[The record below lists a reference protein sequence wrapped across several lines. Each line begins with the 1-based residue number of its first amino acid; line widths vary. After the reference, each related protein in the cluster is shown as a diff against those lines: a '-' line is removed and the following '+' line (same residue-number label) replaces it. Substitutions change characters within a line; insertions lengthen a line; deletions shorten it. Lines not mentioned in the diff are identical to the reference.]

1 MAQLVENPANL
12 RNITPIATHCQP
24 SYSVMPDTDLPPVL
38 PPSSELK
45 SSELNAASVLDIDQN
60 SGTASASEVQRNI
73 DMTNAQPD
81 AAHTPSEPI
90 IGDGITIN
98 TSIPPA
104 SATAAERKAYLN
116 HLIKHLPNLPGVY
129 KMIGKSGDI
138 LYVGKAKS
146 LKNRVSSYFAKTIDH
161 PKTRALV
168 QRIHHIDTIITRS
181 ETEALLLEQNLI
193 KLHRPP
199 YNVLLRDDKSYLYVF
214 ISADKPYPRLAYG
227 RGKGQHQKGKFF
239 GPFPSAH
246 AAKETL
252 LLMQKMFQVRQCTNT
267 FFKARQRPCLE
278 YQIKRCRAPCVGLV
292 SPEDYT
298 DDVNN
303 TIRFLKGEGN
313 DLQVRLV
320 GKMEQAA
327 EAMQFEQA
335 AFYRDQLS
343 MLREVQAK
351 QAVYT
356 VKGEADII
364 AIASQAGITC
374 VHVMNVRGGR
384 VLGGNNYF
392 PDVDSQ
398 QDLAE
403 NLSEFVS
410 SFYFQVSDDLPD
422 DLIISHELPDQAAVG
437 DALAEQFG
445 KKVAIKTRVREQ
457 RAEWLSLAQMNA
469 NNALQTKLGDYL
481 EVKARYQALQDVLRD
496 ALGGKTLD
504 RIECFDI
511 SHTMGEATIASCVVC
526 DQGGLRKRDYRQ
538 YAIHGITGGDDYA
551 AMQQALTRR
560 YSKQPLPDLLLIDG
574 GKGQL
579 NMAKN
584 VLSELGILGQTLLVG
599 VAKGEG
605 RKAGLEVLHFID
617 REPLDLPPD
626 SKALHLIMHI
636 RDEAHRFAITA
647 HRKKRDKRRASSVL
661 EAIPGLGEKRRRDLL
676 NHFGG
681 LQQLLGAS
689 QQEIEQVH
697 GIGKVMANTIYKVLH
712 H

>member
-1 MAQLVENPANL
+1 
-12 RNITPIATHCQP
+12 
-24 SYSVMPDTDLPPVL
+24 MP
-38 PPSSELK
+38 K
-45 SSELNAASVLDIDQN
+45 NK
-60 SGTASASEVQRNI
+60 
-73 DMTNAQPD
+73 
-81 AAHTPSEPI
+81 TPSIDPA
-90 IGDGITIN
+90 TIE
-98 TSIPPA
+98 IA
-104 SATAAERKAYLN
+104 AATADRKARLD
-116 HLIKHLPNLPGVY
+116 HLIKRLPNLPGVY
-129 KMIGKSGDI
+129 KMLGKNGDI
-138 LYVGKAKS
+138 IYVGKAKS
-146 LKNRVSSYFAKTIDH
+146 LKSRVNSYFAKTIDH

-168 QRIHHIDTIITRS
+168 QRIDNIETIITRS

-227 RGKGQHQKGKFF
+227 RGKGQHQKGRFF

-246 AAKETL
+246 AAKQTL
-252 LLMQKMFQVRQCTNT
+252 LMMQKMFMVRQCTNT
-267 FFKARQRPCLE
+267 FFAQRQRPCLE
-278 YQIKRCRAPCVGLV
+278 YQIKRCKAPCVGLV
-292 SPEDYT
+292 SPEDYA

-303 TIRFLKGEGN
+303 TIRFLKGEGT
-313 DLQVRLV
+313 DLQVKLV

-327 EAMQFEQA
+327 EDMNFEQA
-335 AFYRDQLS
+335 ALYRDQLS

-374 VHVMNVRGGR
+374 VHVMNVRNGQ

-392 PDVDSQ
+392 PDVDSEN
-398 QDLAE
+398 DIAD

-410 SFYFQVSDDLPD
+410 SFYFQVSDDLPEE
-422 DLIISHELPDQAAVG
+422 LIISHELPDQTAMTE
-437 DALAEQFG
+437 ALTETFG
-445 KKVAIKTRVREQ
+445 KKVTIKTKVREQ
-457 RAEWLSLAQMNA
+457 RSEWLTLAQMNA

-481 EVKARYQALQDVLRD
+481 EVKSRFNALNEVLKEALQ
-496 ALGGKTLD
+496 GKSLD

-511 SHTMGEATIASCVVC
+511 SHTMGEATIASCVVA

-551 AMQQALTRR
+551 AMKQVLNRR

-579 NMAKN
+579 NMAKD
-584 VLSELGILGQTLLVG
+584 VLSELGILTQTLLVG

-617 REPLDLPPD
+617 REPLDLPAD

-647 HRKKRDKRRASSVL
+647 HRKKRDKRRSSSVL
-661 EAIPGLGEKRRRDLL
+661 EAIPGLGEKRRRELL

-689 QQEIEQVH
+689 QDEIGQVN

-712 H
+712 G

>member
-1 MAQLVENPANL
+1 
-12 RNITPIATHCQP
+12 
-24 SYSVMPDTDLPPVL
+24 MP
-38 PPSSELK
+38 K
-45 SSELNAASVLDIDQN
+45 NK
-60 SGTASASEVQRNI
+60 
-73 DMTNAQPD
+73 
-81 AAHTPSEPI
+81 TPSIDPA
-90 IGDGITIN
+90 TIE
-98 TSIPPA
+98 IPA
-104 SATAAERKAYLN
+104 ATADRKARLD
-116 HLIKHLPNLPGVY
+116 HLIKRLPNLPGVY
-129 KMIGKSGDI
+129 KMLGKNGDI
-138 LYVGKAKS
+138 IYVGKAKS
-146 LKNRVSSYFAKTIDH
+146 LKSRVNSYFAKTIDH

-168 QRIHHIDTIITRS
+168 QRIDNIETIITRS

-227 RGKGQHQKGKFF
+227 RGKGQHQKGRFF

-246 AAKETL
+246 AAKQTL
-252 LLMQKMFQVRQCTNT
+252 LMMQKMFMVRQCTNT
-267 FFKARQRPCLE
+267 FFAQRQRPCLE
-278 YQIKRCRAPCVGLV
+278 YQIKRCKAPCVGLV
-292 SPEDYT
+292 SPEEYA

-303 TIRFLKGEGN
+303 TIRFLKGEGT
-313 DLQVRLV
+313 DLQVKLV
-320 GKMEQAA
+320 DKMEQAA
-327 EAMQFEQA
+327 EDMNFEQA
-335 AFYRDQLS
+335 ALYRDQLS

-374 VHVMNVRGGR
+374 VHVMNVRNGQ

-392 PDVDSQ
+392 PDVDSEN
-398 QDLAE
+398 DIAD

-410 SFYFQVSDDLPD
+410 SFYFQVSDDLPEE
-422 DLIISHELPDQAAVG
+422 LIISHELPDQTAMTE
-437 DALAEQFG
+437 ALTETFG
-445 KKVAIKTRVREQ
+445 KKVTLKTKVREQ
-457 RAEWLSLAQMNA
+457 RSEWLTLAQMNA

-481 EVKARYQALQDVLRD
+481 EVKSRFNALNAVLKEALQ
-496 ALGGKTLD
+496 GKSLD

-511 SHTMGEATIASCVVC
+511 SHTMGEATIASCVVA

-551 AMQQALTRR
+551 AMKQVLNRR

-579 NMAKN
+579 NMAKD
-584 VLSELGILGQTLLVG
+584 VLSELGILPQTLLVG

-617 REPLDLPPD
+617 REPLDLPAD

-647 HRKKRDKRRASSVL
+647 HRKKRDKRRSSSVL
-661 EAIPGLGEKRRRDLL
+661 EAIPGLGEKRRRELL

-689 QQEIEQVH
+689 QDEIGQVN

-712 H
+712 G

>member
-1 MAQLVENPANL
+1 MPKERKSSVNPA
-12 RNITPIATHCQP
+12 IDPATIEIA
-24 SYSVMPDTDLPPVL
+24 
-38 PPSSELK
+38 
-45 SSELNAASVLDIDQN
+45 A
-60 SGTASASEVQRNI
+60 
-73 DMTNAQPD
+73 
-81 AAHTPSEPI
+81 
-90 IGDGITIN
+90 
-98 TSIPPA
+98 
-104 SATAAERKAYLN
+104 ATADRKARLD
-116 HLIKHLPNLPGVY
+116 HLIKRLPNLPGVY
-129 KMIGKSGDI
+129 KMLGKNGDI
-138 LYVGKAKS
+138 IYVGKAKS
-146 LKNRVSSYFAKTIDH
+146 LKSRVNSYFAKTIDH

-168 QRIHHIDTIITRS
+168 QRIDNIETIITRS

-227 RGKGQHQKGKFF
+227 RGKGQHQKGRFF

-246 AAKETL
+246 AAKQTL
-252 LLMQKMFQVRQCTNT
+252 LMMQKMFMVRQCTNA
-267 FFKARQRPCLE
+267 FFAQRQRPCLE
-278 YQIKRCRAPCVGLV
+278 YQIKRCKAPCVRLV
-292 SPEDYT
+292 SPEEYA

-303 TIRFLKGEGN
+303 TIRFLKGEGT
-313 DLQVRLV
+313 DLQVKLV

-327 EAMQFEQA
+327 EDMNFEQA
-335 AFYRDQLS
+335 ALYRDQLS

-374 VHVMNVRGGR
+374 VHVMNVRNGQ

-392 PDVDSQ
+392 PDVDSEN
-398 QDLAE
+398 DIAD

-410 SFYFQVSDDLPD
+410 SFYFQVSDDLPEE
-422 DLIISHELPDQAAVG
+422 LIISHELPDQTAMTE
-437 DALAEQFG
+437 ALTETFG
-445 KKVAIKTRVREQ
+445 KRVTIKTKVREQ
-457 RAEWLSLAQMNA
+457 RNEWLTLAQMNA

-481 EVKARYQALQDVLRD
+481 EVKSRFNALNAVLKEALQ
-496 ALGGKTLD
+496 GKSLD

-511 SHTMGEATIASCVVC
+511 SHTMGEATIASCVVA

-538 YAIHGITGGDDYA
+538 YAIHGIAGGDDYA
-551 AMQQALTRR
+551 AMKQVLNRR

-579 NMAKN
+579 NMAKD
-584 VLSELGILGQTLLVG
+584 VLSELGILPQTLLVG

-617 REPLDLPPD
+617 REPLDLPAD

-647 HRKKRDKRRASSVL
+647 HRKKRDKRRSSSVL
-661 EAIPGLGEKRRRDLL
+661 EAIPGLGEKRRRELL

-689 QQEIEQVH
+689 QDEIGQVN

-712 H
+712 G

>member
-1 MAQLVENPANL
+1 
-12 RNITPIATHCQP
+12 
-24 SYSVMPDTDLPPVL
+24 MP
-38 PPSSELK
+38 K
-45 SSELNAASVLDIDQN
+45 NK
-60 SGTASASEVQRNI
+60 
-73 DMTNAQPD
+73 
-81 AAHTPSEPI
+81 TPSIDPA
-90 IGDGITIN
+90 TIE
-98 TSIPPA
+98 IA
-104 SATAAERKAYLN
+104 AATADRKARLD
-116 HLIKHLPNLPGVY
+116 HLIKRLPNLPGVY
-129 KMIGKSGDI
+129 KMLGKNGDI
-138 LYVGKAKS
+138 IYVGKAKS
-146 LKNRVSSYFAKTIDH
+146 LKSRVNSYFAKTIDH

-168 QRIHHIDTIITRS
+168 QRIDNIETIITRS

-227 RGKGQHQKGKFF
+227 RGKGQHQKGRFF

-246 AAKETL
+246 AAKQTL
-252 LLMQKMFQVRQCTNT
+252 LMMQKMFMVRQCTNA
-267 FFKARQRPCLE
+267 FFAQRQRPCLE
-278 YQIKRCRAPCVGLV
+278 YQIKRCKAPCVGLV
-292 SPEDYT
+292 SPEDYA

-303 TIRFLKGEGN
+303 TIRFLKGEGT
-313 DLQVRLV
+313 DLQVKLV

-327 EAMQFEQA
+327 EDMNFEQA
-335 AFYRDQLS
+335 ALYRDQLS

-374 VHVMNVRGGR
+374 VHVMNVRNGQ

-392 PDVDSQ
+392 PDVDSEN
-398 QDLAE
+398 DIAD

-410 SFYFQVSDDLPD
+410 SFYFQVSDDLPEE
-422 DLIISHELPDQAAVG
+422 LIISHELPDQTAITE
-437 DALAEQFG
+437 ALTETFG
-445 KKVAIKTRVREQ
+445 KKVTIKTKVREQ
-457 RAEWLSLAQMNA
+457 RSEWLTLAQMNA

-481 EVKARYQALQDVLRD
+481 EVKSRFNALNAVLKEALQ
-496 ALGGKTLD
+496 GKSLD

-511 SHTMGEATIASCVVC
+511 SHTMGEATIASCVVA

-551 AMQQALTRR
+551 AMKQVLNRR

-579 NMAKN
+579 NMAKD
-584 VLSELGILGQTLLVG
+584 VLSELGILTQTLLVG

-617 REPLDLPPD
+617 REPLDLPAD

-647 HRKKRDKRRASSVL
+647 HRKKRDKRRSSSVL
-661 EAIPGLGEKRRRDLL
+661 EAIPGLGEKRRRELL

-689 QQEIEQVH
+689 QDEIGQVN

-712 H
+712 G

>member
-1 MAQLVENPANL
+1 
-12 RNITPIATHCQP
+12 
-24 SYSVMPDTDLPPVL
+24 MP
-38 PPSSELK
+38 K
-45 SSELNAASVLDIDQN
+45 NK
-60 SGTASASEVQRNI
+60 
-73 DMTNAQPD
+73 
-81 AAHTPSEPI
+81 TPSIDPA
-90 IGDGITIN
+90 TIE
-98 TSIPPA
+98 IA
-104 SATAAERKAYLN
+104 AATADRKARLD
-116 HLIKHLPNLPGVY
+116 HLIKRLPNLPGVY
-129 KMIGKSGDI
+129 KMLGKNGDI
-138 LYVGKAKS
+138 IYVGKAKS
-146 LKNRVSSYFAKTIDH
+146 LKSRVNSYFAKTIDH

-168 QRIHHIDTIITRS
+168 QRIDNIETIITRS

-227 RGKGQHQKGKFF
+227 RGKGQHQKGRFF

-246 AAKETL
+246 AAKQTL
-252 LLMQKMFQVRQCTNT
+252 LMMQKMFMVRQCTNA
-267 FFKARQRPCLE
+267 FFAQRQRPCLE
-278 YQIKRCRAPCVGLV
+278 YQIKRCKAPCVGLV
-292 SPEDYT
+292 SPEDYA

-303 TIRFLKGEGN
+303 TIRFLKGEGT
-313 DLQVRLV
+313 DLQVKLV

-327 EAMQFEQA
+327 EDMNFEQA
-335 AFYRDQLS
+335 ALYRDQLS

-374 VHVMNVRGGR
+374 VHVMNVRNGQ

-392 PDVDSQ
+392 PDVDSEN
-398 QDLAE
+398 DIAD

-410 SFYFQVSDDLPD
+410 SFYFQVSDDLPEE
-422 DLIISHELPDQAAVG
+422 LIISHELSDQTAMTE
-437 DALAEQFG
+437 ALTETFG
-445 KKVAIKTRVREQ
+445 KKVTIKTKVREQ
-457 RAEWLSLAQMNA
+457 RSEWLTLAQMNA

-481 EVKARYQALQDVLRD
+481 EVKSRFNALNVVLKEALQ
-496 ALGGKTLD
+496 GKSLD

-511 SHTMGEATIASCVVC
+511 SHTMGEATIASCVVA

-551 AMQQALTRR
+551 AMKQVLNRR

-579 NMAKN
+579 NMAKD
-584 VLSELGILGQTLLVG
+584 VLSELGILPQTLLVG

-617 REPLDLPPD
+617 REPLDLPAD

-647 HRKKRDKRRASSVL
+647 HRKKRDKRRSSSVL
-661 EAIPGLGEKRRRDLL
+661 EAIPGLGEKRRRELL

-689 QQEIEQVH
+689 QDEIGQVN

-712 H
+712 G

>member
-1 MAQLVENPANL
+1 
-12 RNITPIATHCQP
+12 
-24 SYSVMPDTDLPPVL
+24 MP
-38 PPSSELK
+38 K
-45 SSELNAASVLDIDQN
+45 NK
-60 SGTASASEVQRNI
+60 
-73 DMTNAQPD
+73 
-81 AAHTPSEPI
+81 TPSIDPA
-90 IGDGITIN
+90 TIE
-98 TSIPPA
+98 IA
-104 SATAAERKAYLN
+104 AATADRKARLD
-116 HLIKHLPNLPGVY
+116 HLIKRLPNLPGVY
-129 KMIGKSGDI
+129 KMLGKNGDI
-138 LYVGKAKS
+138 IYVGKAKS
-146 LKNRVSSYFAKTIDH
+146 LKSRVNSYFAKTIDH

-168 QRIHHIDTIITRS
+168 QRIDNIETIITRS

-214 ISADKPYPRLAYG
+214 ISADKPYPRLADG
-227 RGKGQHQKGKFF
+227 RGKGQHQKGRFF

-246 AAKETL
+246 AAKQTL
-252 LLMQKMFQVRQCTNT
+252 LMMQKMFMVRQCTNA
-267 FFKARQRPCLE
+267 FFAQRQRPCLE
-278 YQIKRCRAPCVGLV
+278 YQIKRCKAPCVGLV
-292 SPEDYT
+292 SPEEYA

-303 TIRFLKGEGN
+303 TIRFLKGEGT
-313 DLQVRLV
+313 DLQVKLV

-327 EAMQFEQA
+327 EDMNFEQA
-335 AFYRDQLS
+335 ALYRDQLS

-374 VHVMNVRGGR
+374 VHVMNVRNGQ

-392 PDVDSQ
+392 PDVDSEN
-398 QDLAE
+398 DIAD

-410 SFYFQVSDDLPD
+410 SFYFQVSDDLPEE
-422 DLIISHELPDQAAVG
+422 LIISHELPDQTAMTE
-437 DALAEQFG
+437 ALTETFG
-445 KKVAIKTRVREQ
+445 KKVTIKTKVREQ
-457 RAEWLSLAQMNA
+457 RSEWLTLAQMNA

-481 EVKARYQALQDVLRD
+481 EVKSRFNALNEVLKEALQ
-496 ALGGKTLD
+496 GKSLD

-511 SHTMGEATIASCVVC
+511 SHTMGEATIASCVVA

-551 AMQQALTRR
+551 AMKQVLNRR

-579 NMAKN
+579 NMAKD
-584 VLSELGILGQTLLVG
+584 VLSELGILTQTLLVG

-617 REPLDLPPD
+617 REPLDLPAD

-647 HRKKRDKRRASSVL
+647 HRKKRDKRRSSSVL
-661 EAIPGLGEKRRRDLL
+661 EAIPGLGEKRRRELL

-689 QQEIEQVH
+689 QDEIGQVN

-712 H
+712 G

>member
-1 MAQLVENPANL
+1 MPSIDPAT
-12 RNITPIATHCQP
+12 IEIA
-24 SYSVMPDTDLPPVL
+24 
-38 PPSSELK
+38 
-45 SSELNAASVLDIDQN
+45 A
-60 SGTASASEVQRNI
+60 
-73 DMTNAQPD
+73 
-81 AAHTPSEPI
+81 
-90 IGDGITIN
+90 
-98 TSIPPA
+98 
-104 SATAAERKAYLN
+104 ATADRKARLD
-116 HLIKHLPNLPGVY
+116 HLIKRLPNLPGVY
-129 KMIGKSGDI
+129 KMLGKNGDI
-138 LYVGKAKS
+138 IYVGKAKS
-146 LKNRVSSYFAKTIDH
+146 LKSRVNSYFAKTIDH

-168 QRIHHIDTIITRS
+168 QRIDNIETIITRS

-227 RGKGQHQKGKFF
+227 RGKGQHQKGRFF

-246 AAKETL
+246 AAKQTL
-252 LLMQKMFQVRQCTNT
+252 LMMQKMFMVRQCTNA
-267 FFKARQRPCLE
+267 FFAQRQRPCLE
-278 YQIKRCRAPCVGLV
+278 YQIKRCKAPCVGLV
-292 SPEDYT
+292 SPEEYA

-303 TIRFLKGEGN
+303 TIRFLKGEGT
-313 DLQVRLV
+313 DLQVKLV

-327 EAMQFEQA
+327 EDMNFEQA
-335 AFYRDQLS
+335 ALYRDQLS

-374 VHVMNVRGGR
+374 VHVMNVRNGQ

-392 PDVDSQ
+392 PDVDSEN
-398 QDLAE
+398 DIAD

-410 SFYFQVSDDLPD
+410 SFYFQVSDDLPEE
-422 DLIISHELPDQAAVG
+422 LIISHELPDQTAMTE
-437 DALAEQFG
+437 ALTETFG
-445 KKVAIKTRVREQ
+445 KKVTIKTKVREQ
-457 RAEWLSLAQMNA
+457 RSEWLTLAQMNA

-481 EVKARYQALQDVLRD
+481 EVKSRFNALNEVLKEALQ
-496 ALGGKTLD
+496 GKSLD

-511 SHTMGEATIASCVVC
+511 SHTMGEATIASCVVA

-551 AMQQALTRR
+551 AMKQVLNRR

-579 NMAKN
+579 NMAKD
-584 VLSELGILGQTLLVG
+584 VLSELGILTQTLLVG

-617 REPLDLPPD
+617 REPLDLPAD

-647 HRKKRDKRRASSVL
+647 HRKKRDKRRSSSVL
-661 EAIPGLGEKRRRDLL
+661 EAIPGLGEKRRRELL

-689 QQEIEQVH
+689 QDEIGQVN

-712 H
+712 G

>member
-1 MAQLVENPANL
+1 
-12 RNITPIATHCQP
+12 
-24 SYSVMPDTDLPPVL
+24 MP
-38 PPSSELK
+38 K
-45 SSELNAASVLDIDQN
+45 NK
-60 SGTASASEVQRNI
+60 
-73 DMTNAQPD
+73 
-81 AAHTPSEPI
+81 TPSIDPA
-90 IGDGITIN
+90 TIE
-98 TSIPPA
+98 IA
-104 SATAAERKAYLN
+104 AATADRKARLD
-116 HLIKHLPNLPGVY
+116 HLIKRLPNLPGVY
-129 KMIGKSGDI
+129 KMLGKNGDI
-138 LYVGKAKS
+138 IYVGKAKS
-146 LKNRVSSYFAKTIDH
+146 LKSRVNSYFAKTIDH

-168 QRIHHIDTIITRS
+168 QRIDNIETIITRS

-227 RGKGQHQKGKFF
+227 RGKGQHQKGRFF

-246 AAKETL
+246 AAKQTL
-252 LLMQKMFQVRQCTNT
+252 LMMQKMFMVRQCTNT
-267 FFKARQRPCLE
+267 FFAQRQRPCLE
-278 YQIKRCRAPCVGLV
+278 YQIKRCKAPCVGLV
-292 SPEDYT
+292 SPEDYA

-303 TIRFLKGEGN
+303 TIRFLKGEGT
-313 DLQVRLV
+313 DLQVKLV

-327 EAMQFEQA
+327 EDMNFEQA
-335 AFYRDQLS
+335 ALYRDQLS

-374 VHVMNVRGGR
+374 VHVMNVRNGQ

-392 PDVDSQ
+392 PDVDSEN
-398 QDLAE
+398 DIAD

-410 SFYFQVSDDLPD
+410 SFYFQVSDDLPEE
-422 DLIISHELPDQAAVG
+422 LIISHELPDQNAMTE
-437 DALAEQFG
+437 ALTETFG
-445 KKVAIKTRVREQ
+445 KKVTIKTKVREQ
-457 RAEWLSLAQMNA
+457 RNEWLTLAQMNA

-481 EVKARYQALQDVLRD
+481 EVKSRFNALNEVLKEALQ
-496 ALGGKTLD
+496 GKSLD

-511 SHTMGEATIASCVVC
+511 SHTMGEATIASCVVA

-551 AMQQALTRR
+551 AMKQVLNRR

-579 NMAKN
+579 NMAKD
-584 VLSELGILGQTLLVG
+584 VLSELGILTQTLLVG

-617 REPLDLPPD
+617 REPLDLPAD

-647 HRKKRDKRRASSVL
+647 HRKKRDKRRSSSVL
-661 EAIPGLGEKRRRDLL
+661 EAIPGLGEKRRRELL

-689 QQEIEQVH
+689 QDEIGQVN

-712 H
+712 G

>member
-1 MAQLVENPANL
+1 
-12 RNITPIATHCQP
+12 
-24 SYSVMPDTDLPPVL
+24 MP
-38 PPSSELK
+38 K
-45 SSELNAASVLDIDQN
+45 NK
-60 SGTASASEVQRNI
+60 
-73 DMTNAQPD
+73 
-81 AAHTPSEPI
+81 TPSI
-90 IGDGITIN
+90 DLATIE
-98 TSIPPA
+98 IA
-104 SATAAERKAYLN
+104 AATADRKARLD
-116 HLIKHLPNLPGVY
+116 HLIKRLPNLPGVY
-129 KMIGKSGDI
+129 KMLGKNGDI
-138 LYVGKAKS
+138 IYVGKAKS
-146 LKNRVSSYFAKTIDH
+146 LKSRVNSYFAKTIDH

-168 QRIHHIDTIITRS
+168 QRIDNIETIITRS

-227 RGKGQHQKGKFF
+227 RGKGQHQKGRFF

-246 AAKETL
+246 AAKQTL
-252 LLMQKMFQVRQCTNT
+252 LMMQKMFMVRQCTNA
-267 FFKARQRPCLE
+267 FFAQRQRPCLE
-278 YQIKRCRAPCVGLV
+278 YQIKRCKAPCVGLV
-292 SPEDYT
+292 SPEDYA

-303 TIRFLKGEGN
+303 TIRFLKGEGT
-313 DLQVRLV
+313 DLQVKLV

-327 EAMQFEQA
+327 EDMNFEQA
-335 AFYRDQLS
+335 ALYRDQLS

-374 VHVMNVRGGR
+374 VHVMNVRNGQ

-392 PDVDSQ
+392 PDVDSEN
-398 QDLAE
+398 DIAD

-410 SFYFQVSDDLPD
+410 SFYFQVSDDLPEE
-422 DLIISHELPDQAAVG
+422 LIISHELPDQTAMTE
-437 DALAEQFG
+437 ALTETFG
-445 KKVAIKTRVREQ
+445 KKVTIKTKVREQ
-457 RAEWLSLAQMNA
+457 RSEWLTLAQMNA

-481 EVKARYQALQDVLRD
+481 EVKSRFNALNAVLKEALQ
-496 ALGGKTLD
+496 GKSLD

-511 SHTMGEATIASCVVC
+511 SHTMGEATIASCVVA

-551 AMQQALTRR
+551 AMKQVLNRR

-579 NMAKN
+579 NMAKD
-584 VLSELGILGQTLLVG
+584 VLSELGILTQTLLVG

-617 REPLDLPPD
+617 REPLDLPAD

-647 HRKKRDKRRASSVL
+647 HRKKRDKRRSSSVL
-661 EAIPGLGEKRRRDLL
+661 EAIPGLGEKRRRELL

-689 QQEIEQVH
+689 QDEIGQVN

-712 H
+712 G

>member
-1 MAQLVENPANL
+1 MPKERKSSVNPA
-12 RNITPIATHCQP
+12 IDPATIEIA
-24 SYSVMPDTDLPPVL
+24 
-38 PPSSELK
+38 
-45 SSELNAASVLDIDQN
+45 A
-60 SGTASASEVQRNI
+60 
-73 DMTNAQPD
+73 
-81 AAHTPSEPI
+81 
-90 IGDGITIN
+90 
-98 TSIPPA
+98 
-104 SATAAERKAYLN
+104 ATADRKARLD
-116 HLIKHLPNLPGVY
+116 HLIKRLPNLPGVY
-129 KMIGKSGDI
+129 KMLGKNGDI
-138 LYVGKAKS
+138 IYVGKAKS
-146 LKNRVSSYFAKTIDH
+146 LKSRVNSYFAKTIDH

-168 QRIHHIDTIITRS
+168 QRIDNIETIITRS

-227 RGKGQHQKGKFF
+227 RGKGQHQKGRFF

-246 AAKETL
+246 AAKQTL
-252 LLMQKMFQVRQCTNT
+252 LMMQKMFMVRQCTNA
-267 FFKARQRPCLE
+267 FFAQRQRPCLE
-278 YQIKRCRAPCVGLV
+278 YQIKRCKAPCVGLV
-292 SPEDYT
+292 SPEDYA

-303 TIRFLKGEGN
+303 TIRFLKGEGT
-313 DLQVRLV
+313 DLQVKLV

-327 EAMQFEQA
+327 EDMNFEQA
-335 AFYRDQLS
+335 ALYRDQLS

-374 VHVMNVRGGR
+374 VHVMNVRNGQ

-392 PDVDSQ
+392 PDVDSEN
-398 QDLAE
+398 DIAD

-410 SFYFQVSDDLPD
+410 SFYFQLSDDLPEE
-422 DLIISHELPDQAAVG
+422 LIISHELPDQTAMTE
-437 DALAEQFG
+437 ALTETFG
-445 KKVAIKTRVREQ
+445 KKVTIKTKVREQ
-457 RAEWLSLAQMNA
+457 RSEWLTLAQMNA

-481 EVKARYQALQDVLRD
+481 EVKSRFNALNAVLKEALQ
-496 ALGGKTLD
+496 GKSLD

-511 SHTMGEATIASCVVC
+511 SHTMGEATIASCVVA

-551 AMQQALTRR
+551 AMKQVLNRR

-579 NMAKN
+579 NMAKD
-584 VLSELGILGQTLLVG
+584 VLSELGILTQTLLVG

-617 REPLDLPPD
+617 REPLDLPAD

-647 HRKKRDKRRASSVL
+647 HRKKRDKRRSSSVL
-661 EAIPGLGEKRRRDLL
+661 EAIHGLGEKRRRELL

-689 QQEIEQVH
+689 QDEIGQVN

-712 H
+712 G

>member
-1 MAQLVENPANL
+1 MPKERKSSVNPA
-12 RNITPIATHCQP
+12 IDPATIEIA
-24 SYSVMPDTDLPPVL
+24 
-38 PPSSELK
+38 
-45 SSELNAASVLDIDQN
+45 A
-60 SGTASASEVQRNI
+60 
-73 DMTNAQPD
+73 
-81 AAHTPSEPI
+81 
-90 IGDGITIN
+90 
-98 TSIPPA
+98 
-104 SATAAERKAYLN
+104 ATADRKARLD
-116 HLIKHLPNLPGVY
+116 HLIKRLPNLPGVY
-129 KMIGKSGDI
+129 KMLGKNGDI
-138 LYVGKAKS
+138 IYVGKAKS
-146 LKNRVSSYFAKTIDH
+146 LKSRVNSYFAKTIDH

-168 QRIHHIDTIITRS
+168 QRIDNIETIITRS

-199 YNVLLRDDKSYLYVF
+199 YNLLLRDDKSYLYVF

-227 RGKGQHQKGKFF
+227 RGKGQHQKGRFF

-246 AAKETL
+246 AAKQTL
-252 LLMQKMFQVRQCTNT
+252 LMMQKMFMVRQCTNA
-267 FFKARQRPCLE
+267 FFAQRQRPCLE
-278 YQIKRCRAPCVGLV
+278 YQIKRCKAPCVGLV
-292 SPEDYT
+292 SPEDYA

-303 TIRFLKGEGN
+303 TIRFLKGEGT
-313 DLQVRLV
+313 DLQVKLV

-327 EAMQFEQA
+327 EDMNFEQA
-335 AFYRDQLS
+335 ASYRDQLS

-374 VHVMNVRGGR
+374 VHVMNVRNGQ

-392 PDVDSQ
+392 PDVDSEN
-398 QDLAE
+398 DIAD

-410 SFYFQVSDDLPD
+410 SFYFQVSDDLPEE
-422 DLIISHELPDQAAVG
+422 LIISHELPDQTAMTE
-437 DALAEQFG
+437 ALTETFG
-445 KKVAIKTRVREQ
+445 KKVTIKTKVREQ
-457 RAEWLSLAQMNA
+457 RSEWLTLAQMNA

-481 EVKARYQALQDVLRD
+481 EVKSRFNALNAVLKEALQ
-496 ALGGKTLD
+496 GKSLD

-511 SHTMGEATIASCVVC
+511 SHTMGEATIASCVVA

-551 AMQQALTRR
+551 AMKQVLNRR

-579 NMAKN
+579 NMAKD
-584 VLSELGILGQTLLVG
+584 VLSELGILPQTLLVG

-617 REPLDLPPD
+617 REPLDLPAD

-647 HRKKRDKRRASSVL
+647 HRKKRDKRRSSSVL
-661 EAIPGLGEKRRRDLL
+661 EAIPGLGEKRRRELL

-689 QQEIEQVH
+689 QDEIGQVN

-712 H
+712 G

>member
-1 MAQLVENPANL
+1 MPKERKSSVNPA
-12 RNITPIATHCQP
+12 IDPATIEIA
-24 SYSVMPDTDLPPVL
+24 
-38 PPSSELK
+38 
-45 SSELNAASVLDIDQN
+45 A
-60 SGTASASEVQRNI
+60 
-73 DMTNAQPD
+73 
-81 AAHTPSEPI
+81 
-90 IGDGITIN
+90 
-98 TSIPPA
+98 
-104 SATAAERKAYLN
+104 ATADRKARLD
-116 HLIKHLPNLPGVY
+116 HLIKRLPNLPGVY
-129 KMIGKSGDI
+129 KMLGKNGDI
-138 LYVGKAKS
+138 IYVGKAKS
-146 LKNRVSSYFAKTIDH
+146 LKSRVNSYFAKTIDH

-168 QRIHHIDTIITRS
+168 QRIDNIETIITRS

-227 RGKGQHQKGKFF
+227 RGKGQHQKGRFF

-246 AAKETL
+246 AAKQTL
-252 LLMQKMFQVRQCTNT
+252 LMMQKMFMVRQCTNA
-267 FFKARQRPCLE
+267 FFAQRQRPCLE
-278 YQIKRCRAPCVGLV
+278 YQIKRCKAPCVGLV
-292 SPEDYT
+292 SPEDYA

-303 TIRFLKGEGN
+303 TIRFLKGEGT
-313 DLQVRLV
+313 DLQVKLV

-327 EAMQFEQA
+327 EDMNFEQA
-335 AFYRDQLS
+335 ASYRDQLS

-374 VHVMNVRGGR
+374 VHVMNVRNGQ

-392 PDVDSQ
+392 PDVDSEN
-398 QDLAE
+398 DIAD

-410 SFYFQVSDDLPD
+410 SFYFQVSDDLPEE
-422 DLIISHELPDQAAVG
+422 LIISHELPDQTAMTE
-437 DALAEQFG
+437 ALTETFG
-445 KKVAIKTRVREQ
+445 KKVTIKTKVREQ
-457 RAEWLSLAQMNA
+457 RSEWLTLAQMNA

-481 EVKARYQALQDVLRD
+481 EVKSRFNALNAVLKEP
-496 ALGGKTLD
+496 LQGKSLD

-511 SHTMGEATIASCVVC
+511 SHTMGEATIASCVVA

-551 AMQQALTRR
+551 AMKQVLNRR

-579 NMAKN
+579 NMAKD
-584 VLSELGILGQTLLVG
+584 VLSELGILPQTLLVG

-617 REPLDLPPD
+617 REPLDLPAD

-647 HRKKRDKRRASSVL
+647 HRKKRDKRRSSSVL
-661 EAIPGLGEKRRRDLL
+661 EAIPGLGEKRRRELL

-689 QQEIEQVH
+689 QDEIGQVN

-712 H
+712 G

>member
-1 MAQLVENPANL
+1 
-12 RNITPIATHCQP
+12 
-24 SYSVMPDTDLPPVL
+24 MP
-38 PPSSELK
+38 K
-45 SSELNAASVLDIDQN
+45 NK
-60 SGTASASEVQRNI
+60 
-73 DMTNAQPD
+73 
-81 AAHTPSEPI
+81 TPSIDPA
-90 IGDGITIN
+90 TIE
-98 TSIPPA
+98 IA
-104 SATAAERKAYLN
+104 AATADRKARLD
-116 HLIKHLPNLPGVY
+116 HLIKRLPNLPGVY
-129 KMIGKSGDI
+129 KMLGKNGDI
-138 LYVGKAKS
+138 IYVGKAKS
-146 LKNRVSSYFAKTIDH
+146 LKSRVNSYFAKTIDH

-168 QRIHHIDTIITRS
+168 QRIDNIETIITRS

-227 RGKGQHQKGKFF
+227 RGKGQHQKGRFF

-246 AAKETL
+246 AAKQTL
-252 LLMQKMFQVRQCTNT
+252 LMMQKMFMVRQCTNA
-267 FFKARQRPCLE
+267 FFAQRQRPCLE
-278 YQIKRCRAPCVGLV
+278 YQIKRCKAPCVGLV
-292 SPEDYT
+292 SPEDYA

-303 TIRFLKGEGN
+303 TIRFLKGEGT
-313 DLQVRLV
+313 DLQVKLV

-327 EAMQFEQA
+327 EDMNFEQA
-335 AFYRDQLS
+335 ALYRDQLS

-374 VHVMNVRGGR
+374 VHVMNVRNGQ

-392 PDVDSQ
+392 PDVDSEN
-398 QDLAE
+398 DIAD

-410 SFYFQVSDDLPD
+410 SFYFQVSDDLPEE
-422 DLIISHELPDQAAVG
+422 LIISHELPDQTAMTE
-437 DALAEQFG
+437 ALTETFG
-445 KKVAIKTRVREQ
+445 KKVAIKTKVREQ
-457 RAEWLSLAQMNA
+457 RNEWLTLAQMNA

-481 EVKARYQALQDVLRD
+481 EVKSRFNALNEVLKEALQ
-496 ALGGKTLD
+496 GKSLD

-511 SHTMGEATIASCVVC
+511 SHTMGEATIASCVVA

-551 AMQQALTRR
+551 AMKQVLNRR

-579 NMAKN
+579 NMAKD
-584 VLSELGILGQTLLVG
+584 VLSELGILTQTLLVG

-617 REPLDLPPD
+617 REPLDLPAD

-647 HRKKRDKRRASSVL
+647 HRKKRDKRRSSSVL
-661 EAIPGLGEKRRRDLL
+661 EAIPGLGEKRRRELL

-689 QQEIEQVH
+689 QDEIGQVN

-712 H
+712 G

>member
-1 MAQLVENPANL
+1 
-12 RNITPIATHCQP
+12 
-24 SYSVMPDTDLPPVL
+24 MP
-38 PPSSELK
+38 K
-45 SSELNAASVLDIDQN
+45 NK
-60 SGTASASEVQRNI
+60 
-73 DMTNAQPD
+73 
-81 AAHTPSEPI
+81 TPSIDPA
-90 IGDGITIN
+90 TIE
-98 TSIPPA
+98 IPA
-104 SATAAERKAYLN
+104 ATADRKARLD
-116 HLIKHLPNLPGVY
+116 HLIKRLPNLPGVY
-129 KMIGKSGDI
+129 KMLGKNGDI
-138 LYVGKAKS
+138 IYVGKAKS
-146 LKNRVSSYFAKTIDH
+146 LKSRVNSYFAKTIDH

-168 QRIHHIDTIITRS
+168 QRIDNIETIITRS

-227 RGKGQHQKGKFF
+227 RGKGQHQKGRFF

-246 AAKETL
+246 AAKQTL
-252 LLMQKMFQVRQCTNT
+252 LMMQKMFMVRQCTNA
-267 FFKARQRPCLE
+267 FFAQRQRPCLE
-278 YQIKRCRAPCVGLV
+278 YQIKRCKAPCVGLV
-292 SPEDYT
+292 SPEEYA

-303 TIRFLKGEGN
+303 TIRFLKGEGT
-313 DLQVRLV
+313 DLQVKLV

-327 EAMQFEQA
+327 EDMNFEQA
-335 AFYRDQLS
+335 ALYRDQLS

-374 VHVMNVRGGR
+374 VHVMNVRNGQ

-392 PDVDSQ
+392 PDVDSEN
-398 QDLAE
+398 DIAD

-410 SFYFQVSDDLPD
+410 SFYFQVSDDLPEE
-422 DLIISHELPDQAAVG
+422 LIISHELPDQNAMTE
-437 DALAEQFG
+437 ALTETFG
-445 KKVAIKTRVREQ
+445 KKVTIKTKVREQ
-457 RAEWLSLAQMNA
+457 RSEWLTLAQMNA

-481 EVKARYQALQDVLRD
+481 EVKSRFNALNEVLKEALQ
-496 ALGGKTLD
+496 GKSLD

-511 SHTMGEATIASCVVC
+511 SHTMGEATIASCVVAY
-526 DQGGLRKRDYRQ
+526 QGGLRKRDYRQ

-551 AMQQALTRR
+551 AMKQVLNRR

-579 NMAKN
+579 NMAKD
-584 VLSELGILGQTLLVG
+584 VLSELGILPQTLLVG

-617 REPLDLPPD
+617 REPLDLPAD

-647 HRKKRDKRRASSVL
+647 HRKKRDKRRSSSVL
-661 EAIPGLGEKRRRDLL
+661 EAIPGLGEKRRRELL

-689 QQEIEQVH
+689 QDEIGQVN

-712 H
+712 G

>member
-1 MAQLVENPANL
+1 
-12 RNITPIATHCQP
+12 
-24 SYSVMPDTDLPPVL
+24 MP
-38 PPSSELK
+38 K
-45 SSELNAASVLDIDQN
+45 NK
-60 SGTASASEVQRNI
+60 
-73 DMTNAQPD
+73 
-81 AAHTPSEPI
+81 TPSIDPA
-90 IGDGITIN
+90 TIE
-98 TSIPPA
+98 IA
-104 SATAAERKAYLN
+104 AATTDRKARLD
-116 HLIKHLPNLPGVY
+116 HLIKRLPNLPGVY
-129 KMIGKSGDI
+129 KMLGKNGDI
-138 LYVGKAKS
+138 IYVGKAKS
-146 LKNRVSSYFAKTIDH
+146 LKSRVNSYFAKTIDH

-168 QRIHHIDTIITRS
+168 QRIDNIETIITRS

-227 RGKGQHQKGKFF
+227 RGKGQHQKGRFF

-246 AAKETL
+246 AAKQTL
-252 LLMQKMFQVRQCTNT
+252 LMMQKMFMVRQCTNA
-267 FFKARQRPCLE
+267 FFAQRQRPCLE
-278 YQIKRCRAPCVGLV
+278 YQIKRCKAPCVGLV
-292 SPEDYT
+292 SPEDYA

-303 TIRFLKGEGN
+303 TIRFLKGEGT
-313 DLQVRLV
+313 DLQVKLV

-327 EAMQFEQA
+327 EDMNFEQA
-335 AFYRDQLS
+335 ALYRDQLS

-374 VHVMNVRGGR
+374 VHVMNVRNGQ

-392 PDVDSQ
+392 PDVDSEN
-398 QDLAE
+398 DIAD

-410 SFYFQVSDDLPD
+410 SFYFQVSDDLPEE
-422 DLIISHELPDQAAVG
+422 LIISHELPDQTAMTE
-437 DALAEQFG
+437 ALTETFG
-445 KKVAIKTRVREQ
+445 KKVTIKTKVREQ
-457 RAEWLSLAQMNA
+457 RSEWLTLAQMNA
-469 NNALQTKLGDYL
+469 NNALQTRLGDYL
-481 EVKARYQALQDVLRD
+481 EVKSRFNALNAVLKEALQ
-496 ALGGKTLD
+496 GKSLD

-511 SHTMGEATIASCVVC
+511 SHTMGEATIASCVVA

-551 AMQQALTRR
+551 AMKQVLNRR

-579 NMAKN
+579 NMAKD
-584 VLSELGILGQTLLVG
+584 VLSELGILTQTLLVG

-617 REPLDLPPD
+617 REPLDLPAD

-647 HRKKRDKRRASSVL
+647 HRKKRDKRRSSSVL
-661 EAIPGLGEKRRRDLL
+661 EAIPGLGEKRRRELL

-689 QQEIEQVH
+689 QDEIGQVN

-712 H
+712 G

>member
-1 MAQLVENPANL
+1 
-12 RNITPIATHCQP
+12 
-24 SYSVMPDTDLPPVL
+24 MP
-38 PPSSELK
+38 K
-45 SSELNAASVLDIDQN
+45 NK
-60 SGTASASEVQRNI
+60 
-73 DMTNAQPD
+73 
-81 AAHTPSEPI
+81 TPSIDPA
-90 IGDGITIN
+90 TIE
-98 TSIPPA
+98 IA
-104 SATAAERKAYLN
+104 AATADRKARLD
-116 HLIKHLPNLPGVY
+116 HLIKRLPNLPGVY
-129 KMIGKSGDI
+129 KMLGKNGDI
-138 LYVGKAKS
+138 IYVGKAKS
-146 LKNRVSSYFAKTIDH
+146 LKSRVNSYFAKTIDH

-168 QRIHHIDTIITRS
+168 QRIDNIETIITRS

-227 RGKGQHQKGKFF
+227 RGKGQHQKGRFF

-246 AAKETL
+246 AAKQTL
-252 LLMQKMFQVRQCTNT
+252 LMMQKMFMVRQCTNA
-267 FFKARQRPCLE
+267 FFAQRQRPCLE
-278 YQIKRCRAPCVGLV
+278 YQIKRCKAPCVGLV
-292 SPEDYT
+292 SPEDYA

-303 TIRFLKGEGN
+303 TIRFLKGEGT
-313 DLQVRLV
+313 DLQVKLV

-327 EAMQFEQA
+327 EDMNFEQA
-335 AFYRDQLS
+335 ALYRDQLS

-374 VHVMNVRGGR
+374 VHVMNVRNGQ

-392 PDVDSQ
+392 PDVDSEN
-398 QDLAE
+398 DIAD

-410 SFYFQVSDDLPD
+410 SFYFQVSDDLPEE
-422 DLIISHELPDQAAVG
+422 LIINHELPDQTAMTE
-437 DALAEQFG
+437 ALTETFG
-445 KKVAIKTRVREQ
+445 KKVTIKTKIREQ
-457 RAEWLSLAQMNA
+457 RNEWLTLAQMNA

-481 EVKARYQALQDVLRD
+481 EVKSRFNALNEVLKEALQ
-496 ALGGKTLD
+496 GKSLD

-511 SHTMGEATIASCVVC
+511 SHTMGEATIASCVVA

-551 AMQQALTRR
+551 AMKQVLNRR

-579 NMAKN
+579 NMAKD
-584 VLSELGILGQTLLVG
+584 VLSELGILTQTLLVG

-617 REPLDLPPD
+617 REPLDLPAD

-647 HRKKRDKRRASSVL
+647 HRKKRDKRRSSSVL
-661 EAIPGLGEKRRRDLL
+661 EAIPGLGEKRRRELL

-689 QQEIEQVH
+689 QDEIGQVN

-712 H
+712 G

>member
-1 MAQLVENPANL
+1 
-12 RNITPIATHCQP
+12 
-24 SYSVMPDTDLPPVL
+24 MP
-38 PPSSELK
+38 K
-45 SSELNAASVLDIDQN
+45 NK
-60 SGTASASEVQRNI
+60 
-73 DMTNAQPD
+73 
-81 AAHTPSEPI
+81 TPSIDPA
-90 IGDGITIN
+90 TIE
-98 TSIPPA
+98 IA
-104 SATAAERKAYLN
+104 AATADRRARLD
-116 HLIKHLPNLPGVY
+116 HLIKRLPNLPGVY
-129 KMIGKSGDI
+129 KMLGKNGDI
-138 LYVGKAKS
+138 IYVGKAKS
-146 LKNRVSSYFAKTIDH
+146 LKSRVNSYFAKTIDH

-168 QRIHHIDTIITRS
+168 QRIDNIETIITRS

-227 RGKGQHQKGKFF
+227 RGKGQHQKGRFF

-246 AAKETL
+246 AAKQTL
-252 LLMQKMFQVRQCTNT
+252 LMMQKMFMVRQCTNT
-267 FFKARQRPCLE
+267 FFAQRQRPCLE
-278 YQIKRCRAPCVGLV
+278 YQIKRCKAPCVGLV
-292 SPEDYT
+292 SPEEYA

-303 TIRFLKGEGN
+303 TIRFLKGEGT
-313 DLQVRLV
+313 DLQVKLV

-327 EAMQFEQA
+327 EDMNFEQA
-335 AFYRDQLS
+335 ALYRDQLS

-374 VHVMNVRGGR
+374 VHVMNVRNGQ

-392 PDVDSQ
+392 PDVDSEN
-398 QDLAE
+398 DIAD

-410 SFYFQVSDDLPD
+410 SFYFQVSDDLPEE
-422 DLIISHELPDQAAVG
+422 LIINHELPDQTAMTE
-437 DALAEQFG
+437 ALTETFG
-445 KKVAIKTRVREQ
+445 KKVTLKTKVREQ
-457 RAEWLSLAQMNA
+457 RSEWLTLAQMNA

-481 EVKARYQALQDVLRD
+481 EVKSRFNALNEVLKEALQ
-496 ALGGKTLD
+496 GKSLD

-511 SHTMGEATIASCVVC
+511 SHTMGEATIASCVVA

-551 AMQQALTRR
+551 AMKQVLNRR

-579 NMAKN
+579 NMAKD
-584 VLSELGILGQTLLVG
+584 VLSELGILTQTLLVG

-617 REPLDLPPD
+617 REPLDLPAD

-647 HRKKRDKRRASSVL
+647 HRKKRDKRRSSSVL
-661 EAIPGLGEKRRRDLL
+661 EAIPGLGEKRRRELL

-689 QQEIEQVH
+689 QDEIGQVN

-712 H
+712 G

>member
-1 MAQLVENPANL
+1 MPSIDPAT
-12 RNITPIATHCQP
+12 IEIA
-24 SYSVMPDTDLPPVL
+24 
-38 PPSSELK
+38 
-45 SSELNAASVLDIDQN
+45 A
-60 SGTASASEVQRNI
+60 
-73 DMTNAQPD
+73 
-81 AAHTPSEPI
+81 
-90 IGDGITIN
+90 
-98 TSIPPA
+98 
-104 SATAAERKAYLN
+104 ATADRKARLD
-116 HLIKHLPNLPGVY
+116 HLIKRLPNLPGVY
-129 KMIGKSGDI
+129 KMLGKNGDI
-138 LYVGKAKS
+138 IYVGKAKS
-146 LKNRVSSYFAKTIDH
+146 LKSRVNSYFAKTIDH

-168 QRIHHIDTIITRS
+168 QRIDNIETIITRS

-227 RGKGQHQKGKFF
+227 RGKGQHQKGRFF

-246 AAKETL
+246 AAKQTL
-252 LLMQKMFQVRQCTNT
+252 LMMQKMFMVRQCTNT
-267 FFKARQRPCLE
+267 FFAQRQRPCLE
-278 YQIKRCRAPCVGLV
+278 YQIKRCKAPCVGLV
-292 SPEDYT
+292 SPEEYA

-303 TIRFLKGEGN
+303 TIRFLKGEGT
-313 DLQVRLV
+313 DLQVKLV

-327 EAMQFEQA
+327 EDMNFEQA
-335 AFYRDQLS
+335 ALYRDQLS

-374 VHVMNVRGGR
+374 VHVMNVRNGQ

-392 PDVDSQ
+392 PDVDSEN
-398 QDLAE
+398 DIAD

-410 SFYFQVSDDLPD
+410 SFYFQVSDDLPEE
-422 DLIISHELPDQAAVG
+422 LIINHELPDQTAMTE
-437 DALAEQFG
+437 ALTETFG
-445 KKVAIKTRVREQ
+445 KKVTLKTKVREQ
-457 RAEWLSLAQMNA
+457 RIEWLTLAQMNA

-481 EVKARYQALQDVLRD
+481 EVKSRFNALNEVLKEALQ
-496 ALGGKTLD
+496 GKSLD

-511 SHTMGEATIASCVVC
+511 SHTMGEATIASCVVA

-551 AMQQALTRR
+551 AMKQVLNRR

-579 NMAKN
+579 NMAKD
-584 VLSELGILGQTLLVG
+584 VLSELGILTQTLLVG

-617 REPLDLPPD
+617 REPLDLPAD

-647 HRKKRDKRRASSVL
+647 HRKKRDKRRSSSVL
-661 EAIPGLGEKRRRDLL
+661 EAIPGLGEKRRRELL

-689 QQEIEQVH
+689 QDEIGQVN

-712 H
+712 G

>member
-1 MAQLVENPANL
+1 
-12 RNITPIATHCQP
+12 
-24 SYSVMPDTDLPPVL
+24 MPDTDLPPVL
-38 PPSSELK
+38 PPTSELK

-60 SGTASASEVQRNI
+60 SGTASASEVQRNA

-81 AAHTPSEPI
+81 AAHTPSEPV

-116 HLIKHLPNLPGVY
+116 HLIKRLPNLPGVY
-129 KMIGKSGDI
+129 KMVGKNGDI

-292 SPEDYT
+292 SPEDYA

-303 TIRFLKGEGN
+303 TIRFLKGEGT

-356 VKGEADII
+356 IKGEADII

-422 DLIISHELPDQAAVG
+422 DLIVSHELPDQAAVG

-481 EVKARYQALQDVLRD
+481 EVKARYQALQDVLDD
-496 ALGGKTLD
+496 ALDDKTLE

-584 VLSELGILGQTLLVG
+584 VLTELGILGQTLLVG

>member
-1 MAQLVENPANL
+1 MPKERKSSVNPA
-12 RNITPIATHCQP
+12 IDPATIEIA
-24 SYSVMPDTDLPPVL
+24 
-38 PPSSELK
+38 
-45 SSELNAASVLDIDQN
+45 A
-60 SGTASASEVQRNI
+60 
-73 DMTNAQPD
+73 
-81 AAHTPSEPI
+81 
-90 IGDGITIN
+90 
-98 TSIPPA
+98 
-104 SATAAERKAYLN
+104 ATADRKARLD
-116 HLIKHLPNLPGVY
+116 HLIKRLPNLPGVY
-129 KMIGKSGDI
+129 KMLGKNGDI
-138 LYVGKAKS
+138 IYVGKAKS
-146 LKNRVSSYFAKTIDH
+146 LKSRVNSYFAKTIDH

-168 QRIHHIDTIITRS
+168 QRIDNIETIITRS
-181 ETEALLLEQNLI
+181 ETEALLLEKNLI

-227 RGKGQHQKGKFF
+227 RGKGQHQKGRFF

-246 AAKETL
+246 AAKQTL
-252 LLMQKMFQVRQCTNT
+252 LMMQKMFMVRQCTNA
-267 FFKARQRPCLE
+267 FFAQRQRPCLE
-278 YQIKRCRAPCVGLV
+278 YQIKRCKAPCVGLV
-292 SPEDYT
+292 SPEDYA

-303 TIRFLKGEGN
+303 TIRFLKGEGT
-313 DLQVRLV
+313 DLQVKLV

-327 EAMQFEQA
+327 EDMNFEQA
-335 AFYRDQLS
+335 ALYRDQLS

-374 VHVMNVRGGR
+374 VHVMNVRNGQ

-392 PDVDSQ
+392 PDVDSEN
-398 QDLAE
+398 DIAD

-410 SFYFQVSDDLPD
+410 SFYFQVSDDLPEE
-422 DLIISHELPDQAAVG
+422 LIISHELPDQTAMTE
-437 DALAEQFG
+437 ALTETFG
-445 KKVAIKTRVREQ
+445 KKVTIKTKVREQ
-457 RAEWLSLAQMNA
+457 RSEWLTLAQMNA

-481 EVKARYQALQDVLRD
+481 EVKSRFNALNAVLKEALQ
-496 ALGGKTLD
+496 GKSLD

-511 SHTMGEATIASCVVC
+511 SHTMGEATIASCVVA

-551 AMQQALTRR
+551 AMKQVLNRR

-579 NMAKN
+579 NMAKD
-584 VLSELGILGQTLLVG
+584 VLSELGILPQTLLVG

-617 REPLDLPPD
+617 REPLDLPAD

-647 HRKKRDKRRASSVL
+647 HRKKRDKRRSSSVL
-661 EAIPGLGEKRRRDLL
+661 EAIPGLGEKRRRELL

-689 QQEIEQVH
+689 QDEIGQVN

-712 H
+712 G

>member
-1 MAQLVENPANL
+1 MPKERKSSVNPA
-12 RNITPIATHCQP
+12 IDPATIEIA
-24 SYSVMPDTDLPPVL
+24 
-38 PPSSELK
+38 
-45 SSELNAASVLDIDQN
+45 A
-60 SGTASASEVQRNI
+60 
-73 DMTNAQPD
+73 
-81 AAHTPSEPI
+81 
-90 IGDGITIN
+90 
-98 TSIPPA
+98 
-104 SATAAERKAYLN
+104 ATADRKARLD
-116 HLIKHLPNLPGVY
+116 HLIKRLPNLPGVY
-129 KMIGKSGDI
+129 KMLGKNGDI
-138 LYVGKAKS
+138 IYVGKAKS
-146 LKNRVSSYFAKTIDH
+146 LKSRVNSYFAKTIDH

-168 QRIHHIDTIITRS
+168 QRIDNIETIITRS

-227 RGKGQHQKGKFF
+227 RGKGQHQKGRFF

-246 AAKETL
+246 AAKQTL
-252 LLMQKMFQVRQCTNT
+252 LMMQKMFMVRQCTNA
-267 FFKARQRPCLE
+267 FFAQRQRPCLE
-278 YQIKRCRAPCVGLV
+278 YQIKRCKAPCVGLV
-292 SPEDYT
+292 SPEDYA

-303 TIRFLKGEGN
+303 TIRFLKGEGT
-313 DLQVRLV
+313 DLQVKLV

-327 EAMQFEQA
+327 EDMNFEQA
-335 AFYRDQLS
+335 ALYRDQLS

-374 VHVMNVRGGR
+374 VHVMNVRNGQ

-392 PDVDSQ
+392 PDVDSEN
-398 QDLAE
+398 DIAD

-410 SFYFQVSDDLPD
+410 SFYFQVSDDLPEE
-422 DLIISHELPDQAAVG
+422 LIISHELPDQTAMTE
-437 DALAEQFG
+437 ALTETFG
-445 KKVAIKTRVREQ
+445 KKVTIKTKVREQ
-457 RAEWLSLAQMNA
+457 RSEWLTLAQMNA

-481 EVKARYQALQDVLRD
+481 EVKSRFNALNAVLKEALQ
-496 ALGGKTLD
+496 GKSLD

-511 SHTMGEATIASCVVC
+511 SHTMGEATIASCVVA

-551 AMQQALTRR
+551 AMKQVLNRR

-579 NMAKN
+579 NMAKD
-584 VLSELGILGQTLLVG
+584 VLSELGILTQTLLVG

-617 REPLDLPPD
+617 REPLDLPAD

-647 HRKKRDKRRASSVL
+647 HRKKRDKRRSSSVL
-661 EAIPGLGEKRRRDLL
+661 EAIPGLGEKRRRELL

-689 QQEIEQVH
+689 QDEIGQVN
-697 GIGKVMANTIYKVLH
+697 GIGKVMANTISKVLH
-712 H
+712 G